1 MIVDSSISGTIQKWD
16 KSNSNEHSILQ
27 MISELLIYS
36 VIKLKLDA
44 ELMKLQILQL
54 SKRNAEEEVISIPS

>member
-1 MIVDSSISGTIQKWD
+1 
-16 KSNSNEHSILQ
+16 